1 MNNKT
6 IIEKIFKLQ
15 QAIRAKNAMIANA
28 LEKATIPLLEYEKP
42 LKDATKNE
50 LIKIQGIGSS
60 SAEQILKIING
71 DNIHNIVKE
80 APLPKKG
87 RMGEMKWKW

>member
-1 MNNKT
+1 MDNKT
-6 IIEKIFKLQ
+6 IIEKIYKLQ
-15 QAIRAKNAMIANA
+15 MAIRAKNAMIANA

-42 LKDATKNE
+42 LKDATKSE
-50 LIKIQGIGSS
+50 LVKIKGIGLS
-60 SAEQILKIING
+60 SAEQILKIIHG

-80 APLPKKG
+80 VPIQKKG

>member
-6 IIEKIFKLQ
+6 IIEKIYKLQ
-15 QAIRAKNAMIANA
+15 LAIRLKNAMIANA

-42 LKDATKNE
+42 LEGATKAE
-50 LIKIQGIGSS
+50 LMAIKGIGTSS
-60 SAEQILKIING
+60 VEQILKVIGG

-80 APLPKKG
+80 APAPKKG

>member
-1 MNNKT
+1 MDNST
-6 IIEKIFKLQ
+6 IIEKIYKLQ
-15 QAIRAKNAMIANA
+15 LAVRSKNAMIANA
-28 LEKATIPLLEYEKP
+28 LEKATIPLLEYNKP

-50 LIKIQGIGSS
+50 LIKIKGVGAS

-80 APLPKKG
+80 IPEPKKG
-87 RMGEMKWKW
+87 RLGEMKWKW